1 MHSRKTSSTL
11 FHYSPLPTPSS
22 TLFHYAPLSS
32 VSRSPRPTTASSLST
47 TTSICS
53 PISASTSQFDSS
65 LASSSPTPL
74 STSTLGP
81 DQPDL
86 SDSQIPDPSK
96 SLTVVVLTLLGF
108 LVIMSVVIWW
118 TEINACKDSRNQEC
132 RTHTTSSQM
141 RDTEPVGLGITKQPT
156 KEGKIEIGYHETM
169 RCWLSQVVR
178 KVHFGDTVERWTNSA
193 VAILRAEL
201 DMDAEKGLL
210 LSVQESERSKG
221 EKDQTWSQG

>member
-1 MHSRKTSSTL
+1 
-11 FHYSPLPTPSS
+11 
-22 TLFHYAPLSS
+22 
-32 VSRSPRPTTASSLST
+32 
-47 TTSICS
+47 
-53 PISASTSQFDSS
+53 
-65 LASSSPTPL
+65 
-74 STSTLGP
+74 
-81 DQPDL
+81 
-86 SDSQIPDPSK
+86 
-96 SLTVVVLTLLGF
+96 
-108 LVIMSVVIWW
+108 VIMSVVIWW

-132 RTHTTSSQM
+132 QTHTTSSQM

-156 KEGKIEIGYHETM
+156 KEGKIEIGYHEKM